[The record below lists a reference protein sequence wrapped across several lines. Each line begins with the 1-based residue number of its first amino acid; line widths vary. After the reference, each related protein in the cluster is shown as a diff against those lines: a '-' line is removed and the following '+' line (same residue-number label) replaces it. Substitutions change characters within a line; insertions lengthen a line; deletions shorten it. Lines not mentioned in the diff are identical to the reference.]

1 MTKQELLD
9 DRKNALLL
17 MLQWQDMYYP
27 IIFPSKPPHDGTH
40 PKGLKSLMGSK
51 YNEMRDEFI
60 DLAIDNGVM
69 AGSDEDIDAII
80 SQILED
86 YDLPDEENHHDT
98 LRTILLRAANPN
110 FKGVNIEFVREA
122 GFANLYNSL
131 TKSDKAL
138 VFEHDGKSMQHLR
151 TIAMQE
157 GVIML
162 EQLQNIKTPEELDQH
177 PNLKKWMLYHQTL
190 VGL

>member
-1 MTKQELLD
+1 
-9 DRKNALLL
+9 
-17 MLQWQDMYYP
+17 
-27 IIFPSKPPHDGTH
+27 
-40 PKGLKSLMGSK
+40 MGST
-51 YNEMRDEFI
+51 YNKMKDELI
-60 DLAIDNGVM
+60 DQAIDNGVM

-138 VFEHDGKSMQHLR
+138 VFNHDSKTMHQLR
-151 TIAMQE
+151 AIVTQE
-157 GVIML
+157 WDVMFDKIK
-162 EQLQNIKTPEELDQH
+162 NIKTIEELNQQ
-177 PNLKKWMLYHQTL
+177 PNLKTWVLTQKYK